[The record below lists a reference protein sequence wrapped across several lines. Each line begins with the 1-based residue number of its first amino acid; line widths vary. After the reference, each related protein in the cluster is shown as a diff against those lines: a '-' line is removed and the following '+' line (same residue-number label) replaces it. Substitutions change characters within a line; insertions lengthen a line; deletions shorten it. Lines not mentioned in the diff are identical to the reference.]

1 MSPKSSN
8 QGWVEDSDAGDDDGD
23 GDSDDEDGE
32 DGEDETHFLLFFEP
46 PVSLK
51 PLANGLWS
59 ILSWVIFSFW

>member
-8 QGWVEDSDAGDDDGD
+8 QGWVEDNIDDDAGGDDD
-23 GDSDDEDGE
+23 DDDDE

>member
-8 QGWVEDSDAGDDDGD
+8 QGWVEDNDDGDDDDDDDDGD
-23 GDSDDEDGE
+23 D

>member
-8 QGWVEDSDAGDDDGD
+8 QGWVEDSDAGDDDE
-23 GDSDDEDGE
+23 DSDD
-32 DGEDETHFLLFFEP
+32 EDETHFLLFFEP

>member
-8 QGWVEDSDAGDDDGD
+8 QGWVEDSDAGDDDD
-23 GDSDDEDGE
+23 G

>member
-8 QGWVEDSDAGDDDGD
+8 QGWVEDNGDDDEDDDGD
-23 GDSDDEDGE
+23 DDE

>member
-8 QGWVEDSDAGDDDGD
+8 QGWVEDNDEDDDDDDDGN
-23 GDSDDEDGE
+23 DD
-32 DGEDETHFLLFFEP
+32 DETHFLLFFEP

>member
-8 QGWVEDSDAGDDDGD
+8 QGWVEDNGDDD
-23 GDSDDEDGE
+23 DDDDDE

>member
-8 QGWVEDSDAGDDDGD
+8 QGWVEDSDAGDDDED
-23 GDSDDEDGE
+23 GDD
-32 DGEDETHFLLFFEP
+32 EDETHFLLFFEP

>member
-8 QGWVEDSDAGDDDGD
+8 QGWVEDNGDDDEDGD
-23 GDSDDEDGE
+23 GDDD
-32 DGEDETHFLLFFEP
+32 EDETHFLLFFEP

>member
-8 QGWVEDSDAGDDDGD
+8 QGWVEDNDAGDDDD
-23 GDSDDEDGE
+23 E